1 MSFLAQRG
9 RESGPNQA
17 GLYPD
22 PFYFLARQP
31 EFSIKAFT
39 FLLNLRL
46 RWQITQHTP
55 PASQDAY
62 NRCLGRPHSVILAG
76 CSAGKRD
83 ATLETVPIESVRRS
97 FAEELCRRNG
107 ISSPAILAA
116 FSTVPRERFAGPS
129 PWMIQASGTQSFTET
144 ADPSDLY
151 RDALIV
157 LDPNKRLNNGQPS
170 LWAIHLSL
178 LDVHPGDT
186 VLHLG
191 CGTGYYTAIL
201 AELVGPHG
209 RVIAVEIDHALAARA
224 RIALEP
230 WPQVTVVHADGA
242 RGPFDPADSD
252 RRQRRRHAST
262 SCVAR
267 RTQPEG
273 KLLFPLTPAR
283 GPGAMAYLTRK
294 GADLFAATLCGS
306 VFFVDFEGARDTA
319 IGNELAHALKRDR
332 GSSVRS
338 LRCDAHERDNSCW
351 MHGNGC
357 CFSRRMP
364 SASLAG

>member
-1 MSFLAQRG
+1 M
-9 RESGPNQA
+9 
-17 GLYPD
+17 
-22 PFYFLARQP
+22 QP
-31 EFSIKAFT
+31 
-39 FLLNLRL
+39 
-46 RWQITQHTP
+46 
-55 PASQDAY
+55 
-62 NRCLGRPHSVILAG
+62 
-76 CSAGKRD
+76 
-83 ATLETVPIESVRRS
+83 LETVPIESVRRS

-170 LWAIHLSL
+170 LWAFHLSL

-201 AELVGPHG
+201 AELVGPRG
-209 RVIAVEIDHALAARA
+209 RVTAVEIDHALAARA

-242 RGPFDPADSD
+242 RGSFDPAEAIVVSAGAT
-252 RRQRRRHAST
+252 HPLPAWL
-262 SCVAR
+262 AALNL
-267 RTQPEG
+267 EG

-306 VFFVDFEGARDTA
+306 VFFVDFEGARDPA
-319 IGNELAHALKRDR
+319 IGNEFAHALKRDR